1 MKKILSIVLSA
12 MMLFPIVACKGDD
25 QNSQEQQSSQETTL
39 PKGVV
44 LVNDFEN
51 NDEFNLLRLF
61 GVLGKVTKNTD
72 ENFVRSG
79 SASAKVV
86 VDSNPYK
93 EAAPYIEQAFEL
105 KKRDLDLR
113 NFSNALAVS
122 MDVYNATGADSRIGF
137 QLAYKSGNGTRKNIT
152 LRPGWNTVSM
162 NIKREYIPQYTDS
175 NDVTAPFVESL
186 KIMFDRP
193 QEDATFYLDNLRLY
207 QTEKGFSPIVMSLKE
222 DEICSFDS
230 EWQVELLE
238 PEGRSGLLPSYSCVS
253 DVTATGSGSSARIE
267 APGSSSNLGSW
278 PGVFLNKDMTALVPW
293 ANYKEGAYLCFDVYA
308 PVENGLTSIW
318 MSLYAGGQRYFV
330 TDELSVVPGRW
341 VTYRFSVQEINSHWS
356 NPNPS
361 RYNLAATTGLT
372 MRWAEH
378 TGETKIVYLDNF
390 RMEYS
395 D

>member
-12 MMLFPIVACKGDD
+12 MMLFPIVACKGNDK
-25 QNSQEQQSSQETTL
+25 NSQEQQSSQETTL

-105 KKRDLDLR
+105 KKRGLDLR

-222 DEICSFDS
+222 DEMI
-230 EWQVELLE
+230 EKIAEILE
-238 PEGRSGLLPSYSCVS
+238 
-253 DVTATGSGSSARIE
+253 
-267 APGSSSNLGSW
+267 
-278 PGVFLNKDMTALVPW
+278 
-293 ANYKEGAYLCFDVYA
+293 
-308 PVENGLTSIW
+308 
-318 MSLYAGGQRYFV
+318 Q
-330 TDELSVVPGRW
+330 
-341 VTYRFSVQEINSHWS
+341 
-356 NPNPS
+356 
-361 RYNLAATTGLT
+361 
-372 MRWAEH
+372 
-378 TGETKIVYLDNF
+378 
-390 RMEYS
+390 
-395 D
+395 